1 MYSETMNGL
10 IKIATVT
17 VMALIIVWLGGCS
30 DSGNGSGGDYADPFF
45 VTATVETDPVPNGG
59 NAADDLCIWIHPA
72 DTSLSLIIGT
82 DKKLLVGDVML
93 RV

>member
-30 DSGNGSGGDYADPFF
+30 DSGNGSGGDYAERAF
-45 VTATVETDPVPNGG
+45 
-59 NAADDLCIWIHPA
+59 
-72 DTSLSLIIGT
+72 
-82 DKKLLVGDVML
+82 LLPKMT
-93 RV
+93 